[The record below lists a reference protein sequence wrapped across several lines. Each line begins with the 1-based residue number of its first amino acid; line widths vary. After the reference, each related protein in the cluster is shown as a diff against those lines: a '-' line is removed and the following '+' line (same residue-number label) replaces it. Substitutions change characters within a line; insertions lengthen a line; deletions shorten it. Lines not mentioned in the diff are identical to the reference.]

1 MTSIAVN
8 LQLQCRLFDPLEI
21 CRSVGVRGIFYEEYN
36 CNNGAKCVDGSRHRL
51 VVCFDIKV
59 TSYNWSLLIGS
70 LISVAFM
77 VFALTI
83 VATVLANQEHIID
96 RLIGMD
102 PQNKERIETQVKSH
116 IPSYSTK
123 DRQNMDRPKVH

>member
-1 MTSIAVN
+1 MKSTTVIMVRNVLTVLGIVWSFASGVLIPKIRIAA
-8 LQLQCRLFDPLEI
+8 
-21 CRSVGVRGIFYEEYN
+21 Y
-36 CNNGAKCVDGSRHRL
+36 
-51 VVCFDIKV
+51 DIKV

-77 VFALTI
+77 FFALTI